1 VRRHPRTPRWGGAI
15 AGWELTR
22 LARRGSP
29 AVARVLVGLLLFAA
43 LGITYLATFPQ
54 NLDYRTPPGIV
65 QAKLS
70 QFGQAFALTFLLVQA
85 AVVLILTPLFVA
97 GAIVEETERRTLEF
111 LLATD
116 LSAREIVLGKLWPR
130 LLLMVAIVLAGW
142 PILAAT
148 QIWGGVDIQFVGLA
162 SVVIVAEAWAVAG
175 ISAACAVGATSL
187 RRAMVRSYLF
197 SALVL
202 TLPVASCP
210 FLIIVGLQD
219 VQTWLST
226 RRGAATF
233 ADLFLALAIA
243 LFGLHL
249 FTQFMIGLLGIRRA
263 CYKLRHSR
271 YFYAR
276 MPWQTRRRKL
286 QHWEKHPPVP
296 DGSPLLWKEIHLS
309 AQTARFVRML
319 SLVPWV
325 VWLCVSSV
333 FMVVGLALVLSAT
346 QSSEVYESMN
356 GMVRWIGGAYVGL
369 MGLVV
374 GLHAAGTVAR
384 ERQQETL
391 GNLLAVPQSRREIL
405 RAKWMG
411 SMAKARGIAVGAIAV
426 PLVGVLAEGI
436 SYWAAIL
443 LVVAAFA
450 FIACAAS
457 FGLWLSVRTR
467 TVQRASAVWMLLV
480 GVWIGGTLL
489 AAKAAYLDER
499 ANQRST
505 MWGPAKPIEPIVW
518 DRALNPALAWSELSF
533 RFPYE
538 HEWMSRYER
547 LMAGDG
553 RIESLEEI
561 YPSVL
566 GVGLYGLLA
575 WAFYRLAAR
584 RFEREG
590 HA

>member
-29 AVARVLVGLLLFAA
+29 TVARVLVGLLLFAA
-43 LGITYLATFPQ
+43 LGVTYLATFPQ
-54 NLDYRTPPGIV
+54 NLDFRTPPSDV
-65 QAKLS
+65 QKGLS
-70 QFGQAFALTFLLVQA
+70 HFGQSFALTFLLVQS

-111 LLATD
+111 LMATD

-130 LLLMVAIVLAGW
+130 LLLLVAIVLAGW

-148 QIWGGVDIQFVGLA
+148 QIWGGVDVVYVGLA

-187 RRAMVRSYLF
+187 RRAMVRSYVL
-197 SALVL
+197 SVLVL

-210 FLIIVGLQD
+210 FLIIVALRD
-219 VQTWLST
+219 VPTWLSS
-226 RRGAATF
+226 RRGATTF
-233 ADLFLALAIA
+233 ADLYLALAIA
-243 LFGLHL
+243 LFCLHL
-249 FTQFMIGLLGIRRA
+249 FTQFMIGFLGIRRA
-263 CYKLRHSR
+263 CYKLRHAR

-276 MPWQTRRRKL
+276 MPWQTRPSKL

-296 DGSPLLWKEIHLS
+296 DGSPLLWKEIHLRG
-309 AQTARFVRML
+309 QTARFVRML

-333 FMVVGLALVLSAT
+333 CMVFGLALVLTAT
-346 QSSEVYESMN
+346 HSSEVYESMN
-356 GMVRWIGGAYVGL
+356 GMVRWIGGTFIGL

-391 GNLLAVPQSRREIL
+391 GNLLAAPQSRRDIL
-405 RAKWMG
+405 RAKWLG
-411 SMAKARGIAVGAIAV
+411 SMAKARGIAIGAIAV

-457 FGLWLSVRTR
+457 FGLWLSVHTR
-467 TVQRASAVWMLLV
+467 TVQRASALWMLLV

-499 ANQRST
+499 ANQRPTSRGSPT
-505 MWGPAKPIEPIVW
+505 PIEPIVW
-518 DRALNPALAWSELSF
+518 DRALNPALAWSQLTF

-538 HEWMSRYER
+538 HEGLSRYER
-547 LMAGDG
+547 LQAGDG
-553 RIESLEEI
+553 RIESLEEV

-566 GVGLYGLLA
+566 AVGLYCFLA
-575 WAFYRLAAR
+575 WAFYWLAWR

-590 HA
+590 QG